1 MSSYDPIRPRQ
12 HAWRNRETDLLCG
25 LKIDDELEL
34 YRLFERLLCPNWKA
48 KRKEQSGKSKAVT
61 SFSRSLSA
69 AIIFTRYGLL
79 LAAHSDLMTLS
90 ARYSTDWRIVGL
102 LGRALT
108 FVAAG
113 GYYGY
118 MKKASVSDLKNQISR
133 YLDYVKQGETVLVL
147 DRTVPV
153 AELKPVTGKSSSDK
167 LVALE
172 RKGIIRLGSG
182 NIPKQFFKGKLGG
195 KRAKTL
201 DALLEE
207 REKGR

>member
-1 MSSYDPIRPRQ
+1 M
-12 HAWRNRETDLLCG
+12 
-25 LKIDDELEL
+25 
-34 YRLFERLLCPNWKA
+34 
-48 KRKEQSGKSKAVT
+48 
-61 SFSRSLSA
+61 
-69 AIIFTRYGLL
+69 
-79 LAAHSDLMTLS
+79 
-90 ARYSTDWRIVGL
+90 
-102 LGRALT
+102 T

>member
-1 MSSYDPIRPRQ
+1 
-12 HAWRNRETDLLCG
+12 
-25 LKIDDELEL
+25 
-34 YRLFERLLCPNWKA
+34 
-48 KRKEQSGKSKAVT
+48 
-61 SFSRSLSA
+61 
-69 AIIFTRYGLL
+69 
-79 LAAHSDLMTLS
+79 MTLS